1 MKKAIIVDL
10 DGTLCDVSH
19 RVHLVENE
27 PVDVEKFHSS
37 LVHDTMNDWCFQLIK
52 AMSALGVEVILL
64 TGRGEEYRQETEA
77 WLMKQSVGYQALY
90 MRRVKDD
97 RTDATVKKEVYI
109 NNLKNTYE
117 TLFVV
122 EDRKSVV
129 EMWREIGVT
138 CLQCDWGDF

>member
-10 DGTLCDVSH
+10 DGTLCDVQH

-27 PVDVEKFHSS
+27 PVDWKKFHSS

-52 AMSALGVEVILL
+52 AMSSLGVEIILL
-64 TGRGEEYRQETEA
+64 TGRGEEYRQETET
-77 WLMKQSVGYQALY
+77 WLRKQSVKYKTLY
-90 MRRVKDD
+90 MRRVKDE
-97 RTDATVKKEVYI
+97 RTDAIIKKEVYVEHV
-109 NNLKNTYE
+109 KNTYE